1 MWSDQVDLLLL
12 IFLLIEQLFS
22 PPMEVLPT
30 FDTQASTLPAAYIW
44 DTSDF
49 KLRTMAPE
57 QKFWLGFASCL
68 LLLEK
73 DHGFVLT

>member
-12 IFLLIEQLFS
+12 ILLVAQLFS
-22 PPMEVLPT
+22 PAMEVLLT
-30 FDTQASTLPAAYIW
+30 FDTQASTLPAASFC
-44 DTSDF
+44 DTSNF
-49 KLRTMAPE
+49 KLHTRAPE
-57 QKFWLGFASCL
+57 QKFWPEFASGL